1 MNASAERLAEHGVGS
16 IFLYTHEAHPG
27 ENYPEHR
34 TMADKVRAAQALR
47 DHYGVNRPIYID
59 DIAGDLHIA
68 YGGLANMTWIFNKGG
83 TALYRSRWTDA
94 PSSENAVEYYL
105 DVQRRRRNREKLAPF
120 KVERIDYRDV
130 NKEKRLEGLAK
141 AGPKAVDDWVKLYEQ
156 DKLFFKPANDPGAD

>member
-1 MNASAERLAEHGVGS
+1 MNAAAERLAEREVGS

-34 TMADKVRAAQALR
+34 TMTDKVRAAQALR
-47 DHYGVNRPIYID
+47 DHYGVNRPIYLD
-59 DIAGDLHIA
+59 DITGDLHIA
-68 YGGLANMTWIFNKGG
+68 YGGRANMTWVFNKAGIP
-83 TALYRSRWTDA
+83 LYRSDWTDA
-94 PSSENAVEYYL
+94 PSCVNAVEYYL
-105 DVQRRRRNREKLAPF
+105 DVQERRRNRERLAPF

-156 DKLFFKPANDPGAD
+156 DKLFFKPADDPGA

>member
-1 MNASAERLAEHGVGS
+1 MNASAKRLAERGVGS
-16 IFLYTHEAHPG
+16 VFLYTHEAHPG

-47 DHYGVNRPIYID
+47 DHYGVNRSIYLD
-59 DIAGDLHIA
+59 DITGELHRA
-68 YGGLANMTWIFNKGG
+68 YGGRANMTWVFNKAGIP
-83 TALYRSRWTDA
+83 LYRSEWTDA
-94 PSSENAVEYYL
+94 PSCENAVEYYL
-105 DVQRRRRNREKLAPF
+105 DVQERRRNRERLAPF

-156 DKLFFKPANDPGAD
+156 DKLFFKPADDPGA